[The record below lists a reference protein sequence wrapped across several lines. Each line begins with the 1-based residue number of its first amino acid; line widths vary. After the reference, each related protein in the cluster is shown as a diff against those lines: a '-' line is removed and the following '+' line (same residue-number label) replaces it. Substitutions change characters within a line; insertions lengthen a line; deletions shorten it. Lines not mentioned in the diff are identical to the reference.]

1 MPDQPGAPLPLSQA
15 LVGTW
20 ELLSREDRTA
30 AGERRVDPVLGA
42 DPMALLVYDR
52 TGHFAAQFMRRD
64 RSQPDAGPLPQVAAP
79 NNTGA
84 RDGYDAYFG
93 LYSVDDATGAVTQRL
108 LGSLTPQN
116 VGMELTRTMTITP
129 GATPFEDELTI
140 ALQTATH
147 SGEPVTRTLRW
158 RRLG

>member
-1 MPDQPGAPLPLSQA
+1 MPTEPRTPLPLSQS
-15 LVGTW
+15 LIGTW

-30 AGERRVDPVLGA
+30 SGERRVDPVLGA
-42 DPMALLVYDR
+42 DPVALLVYDR

-64 RSQPDAGPLPQVAAP
+64 RSQPAAAPEPQVSAP

-108 LGSLTPQN
+108 LGSLSPQN
-116 VGMELTRTMTITP
+116 VGMVLTRTLTVTP
-129 GATPFEDELTI
+129 GATALQDELSIT
-140 ALQTATH
+140 LQTATA
-147 SGEPVTRTLRW
+147 SGEPITRTLRW
-158 RRLG
+158 RRVG